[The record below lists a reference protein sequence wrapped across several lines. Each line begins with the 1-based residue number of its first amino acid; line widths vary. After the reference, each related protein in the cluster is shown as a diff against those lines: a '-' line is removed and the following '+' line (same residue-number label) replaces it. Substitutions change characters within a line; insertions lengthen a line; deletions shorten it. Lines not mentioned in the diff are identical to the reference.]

1 MPIALLAAATAGTGL
16 VVANQAKKSLNS
28 VGNTQ
33 TGSPDSIYRDPAYE
47 AEVMLNAQKQSAA
60 DQYAG
65 YEKYAPMFD
74 QVDMNRMRTVLGASG
89 DATVF
94 DMNRQLTDEANA
106 QTMASNRALR
116 EGDLKDVE
124 DLSGRARDI
133 SRNTNRELYGSLDR
147 IDAASQAGIAKT
159 DFEQM
164 FGDRATAGFSPITA
178 PSMANANRAQNLG
191 VGTHWVNQQGS
202 NVYADAVR
210 SPQQSMLG
218 RANNMRALF
227 AGPTGIEGALNQQ
240 AQDELA
246 LGTQLHPEE
255 IRQAQQAARAAAV
268 SRGLG
273 TSNSALAQEVLNTY
287 QAGQNRLNQR
297 RDFAAG
303 ANNLMR
309 SGMEADRG
317 YGLNVENQNASNRQL
332 GLQAQLANQQAGLNA
347 QQFNAS
353 NLLSREGMN
362 QQAQNASNLAMMG
375 QANQAQLA
383 NLEDAYRRDALQSEL
398 SFNSQMANNQFAQQQ
413 MTNLAQANAMEQGR
427 NSEEYNRLLQAAQ
440 SRLSTYQDPYL
451 SILGR
456 QSANV
461 GSNTAL
467 YGMGQGSTA
476 ANAGVRDMFNPF
488 NSYSQ
493 DLNSSNQSAAYNL
506 AVGKMNA
513 TAGINS
519 GLMGMFSNLG
529 SSAISAYAK

>member
-1 MPIALLAAATAGTGL
+1 MGCFSTNIEPPPQRNIAAETRETLQAQIEAAP
-16 VVANQAKKSLNS
+16 Q
-28 VGNTQ
+28 
-33 TGSPDSIYRDPAYE
+33 
-47 AEVMLNAQKQSAA
+47 
-60 DQYAG
+60 QYAN
-65 YEKYAPMFD
+65 YANYTPLYD
-74 QVDMNRMRTVLGASG
+74 AVDMNRVRTALGASG

-94 DMNRQLTDEANA
+94 DMNRQITDEANT

-133 SRNTNRELYGSLDR
+133 SRNTNQELYGSLDR
-147 IDAASQAGIAKT
+147 IDSASQAGIAKT
-159 DFEQM
+159 DFERM
-164 FGDRATAGFSPITA
+164 FGDRATAGFSPIKV
-178 PSMANANRAQNLG
+178 PSMINPNQAQNLG

-227 AGPTGIEGALNQQ
+227 AGPTVIEGTLNRQ

-488 NSYSQ
+488 NAYAS
-493 DLNSSNQSAAYNL
+493 DLYGANQSAVYNTNI
-506 AVGKMNA
+506 AEANNK
-513 TAGINS
+513 AGLLG
-519 GLMGMFSNLG
+519 GLIKGTGSVLG
-529 SSAISAYAK
+529 SILGK